1 MLGVIEQEVMMT
13 ATSSE
18 QAAVDRDGVPHYR
31 MFIGGE
37 WVESAETIPVINP
50 ATEEVVCTVARADTS
65 HVDAAVAAA
74 KGTHESGVWRNTAPT
89 ERAAVIDRVVA
100 ALGARIEE
108 LAVLSSRETG
118 MPVRLAG
125 AIGVG
130 FPLLHLQHY
139 AELTRTYEWERPAP
153 VNGQVLHAGVLRKEP
168 LGVCAGIVP
177 WNFPAVIAVWKSIP
191 ALAAGNTVVLK
202 TDEKT
207 PIFALELA
215 GLLREA
221 GLPDGA
227 YNVVV
232 GDGPTV
238 GGHLVAHPDV
248 RLVSFTG
255 STATGRQVMA
265 SAAAT
270 VKKVLLELG
279 GKGPNIV
286 LDDADLD
293 AAVDGSIYAFLLH
306 AGQACESGTRLLL
319 PASLHDE
326 FVARLIARLQ
336 TLKIGNPLD
345 PATDIGAVMSK
356 TQHDRI
362 LGYIEKGKAEGA
374 TLAYG
379 GGVPA
384 GPGFEKG
391 FWVEP
396 TVFTGVSNDMCI
408 AREEIFGPVL
418 SVLKYDSVEEAVKI
432 ANDTEYGLAAAV
444 WSGDNQRAL
453 EVAQQ
458 IEAGSVWI
466 NDYHNIDHFLP
477 FGGYKQSGTGREL
490 GPDALDEFTQ
500 DKSITFDL
508 SGDVSRRAYG
518 LVLGTPPAAK

>member
-1 MLGVIEQEVMMT
+1 MT
-13 ATSSE
+13 ATLAE
-18 QAAVDRDGVPHYR
+18 TAAVARDGVPHYR
-31 MFIGGE
+31 MFIDGA
-37 WVESAETIPVINP
+37 WVDSTTAIPVVDP
-50 ATEEVVCTVARADTS
+50 ATESIVCTVAGADTE

-74 KGTHESGVWRNTAPT
+74 KRTFDAGTWRNTPPV
-89 ERAAVIDRVVA
+89 ERAAVLDRVIGAVA
-100 ALGARIEE
+100 ARMDE
-108 LAVLSSRETG
+108 LTVLSSRETG
-118 MPVRLAG
+118 MPVRLAAG
-125 AIGVG
+125 IGVG
-130 FPLLHLQHY
+130 FPLVHMQHY
-139 AELTRTYEWERPAP
+139 AELTRTYEWERSAP
-153 VNGQVLHAGVLRKEP
+153 VSGQVLHAGYIRREP
-168 LGVCAGIVP
+168 VGVCAGIVP
-177 WNFPAVIAVWKSIP
+177 WNFPAVIAVWKAIP
-191 ALAAGNTVVLK
+191 ALMAGNSVVLK

-215 GLLREA
+215 AMLRDA

-232 GDGPTV
+232 GDGPVV

-265 SAAAT
+265 NAAGT
-270 VKKVLLELG
+270 IKRVLLELG

-319 PASLHDE
+319 PTSLHDE
-326 FVARLIARLQ
+326 FVARLIARLE

-345 PATDIGAVMSK
+345 PATDIGAVMNR
-356 TQHDRI
+356 TQQERI
-362 LGYIEKGKAEGA
+362 LGYIESGKAEGA
-374 TLAYG
+374 TLAFG
-379 GGVPA
+379 GGTPSGA
-384 GPGFEKG
+384 GFEQG

-396 TVFTGVSNDMCI
+396 TVFTGVTNEMRI

-418 SVLKYDSVEEAVKI
+418 SVLKYDTVEEAIAI

-444 WSGDNQRAL
+444 WSRDNQRAL
-453 EVAQQ
+453 EVAAR

-466 NDYHNIDHFLP
+466 NDYHNIDQYLP

-500 DKSITFDL
+500 AKSVTVDL

-518 LVLGTPPAAK
+518 LVLGTPPATA